1 MQETNQDSL
10 IRFAKARAKKLRGY
24 LAQEGVSINHSQ
36 SLEATAQTEG
46 YKDWNTYV
54 AHFKLAEKSLPP
66 QTAPAADPPYPLQV
80 GDTISGTYREARFT
94 GILRGLEKTITDNVW
109 RANIAFSE
117 PLEIP
122 GNPALA
128 QTRRRVRLMVDGNGI
143 SVNLK
148 GNPDGHMAIE
158 MP

>member
-24 LAQEGVSINHSQ
+24 LAKEGLAINHSQ

-54 AHFKLAEKSLPP
+54 ACFKLAEQAVPL
-66 QTAPAADPPYPLQV
+66 QTVSPAGLPYPLQV
-80 GDTISGTYREARFT
+80 GETISGTYREVRFT
-94 GILRGLEKTITDNVW
+94 GILRGLEKTITENVW

-117 PLEIP
+117 TLEMP

-148 GNPDGHMAIE
+148 GNPDGHLAID